1 MKVPLLVIAGPTGV
15 GKTATAVALGSRV
28 PLEVV
33 SADSRQVY
41 RFMDVATGKPTAD
54 ERAAVP
60 HHLIDV
66 VDPDDRYQAARFRR
80 DAAAAIADIHARG
93 RLAAVVGGTGLYI
106 RALLRG
112 LDPGP
117 PADPDFRRELTTAAA
132 REGRG
137 ALHARLAATAPAV
150 AQRLHPHDDV
160 RVIRALE
167 KVRAASALMDAPR
180 DEARWR
186 GGNATEYDVIYVGLT
201 MARPALNAR
210 LEARA
215 AAMAGAGLADEV
227 EGLLKRGYDPGLSAL
242 QGIGYRE
249 FVRVVRGELDVQ
261 TAVRLMQ
268 RDTVRY
274 AKRQGTWFAREPDI
288 QWLDVTDEADPM
300 RIAARIHDTL
310 VQRGFGGPQMWG
322 PHVQR
327 GFGGPQMWGPH
338 V

>member
-1 MKVPLLVIAGPTGV
+1 MKLPLLVIAGPTGV

-41 RFMDVATGKPTAD
+41 RFMDVATGKPTAA

-80 DAAAAIADIHARG
+80 DAAAAIAAIHARG

-112 LDPGP
+112 LDPAP
-117 PADPDFRRELTTAAA
+117 PADPDFRRELTTMAA

-167 KVRAASALMDAPR
+167 KVRAAGATGLMD
-180 DEARWR
+180 DESRWR
-186 GGNATEYDVIYVGLT
+186 DGNTTEYDVVYVGLT

-215 AAMAGAGLADEV
+215 AAMVGAGLAGEV
-227 EGLLKRGYDPGLSAL
+227 QALLKRGYDPGLSAL

-249 FVRVVRGELDVQ
+249 FVRVVRGELDVE

-274 AKRQGTWFAREPDI
+274 AKRQGTWFAREPGI
-288 QWLDVTDEADPM
+288 EWLDVTDEADPA
-300 RIAARIHDTL
+300 RIAARI
-310 VQRGFGGPQMWG
+310 QR
-322 PHVQR
+322 R
-327 GFGGPQMWGPH
+327 LLSEERT
-338 V
+338 